1 MHIYSFS
8 ADRKSDDWFWIF
20 GGFKAICTCFAQTLV
35 IPSCPGRVQKH
46 LLYLNLHTPAQI
58 HSPHTHS
65 HTQAFVWQLW
75 WNLVWFNCNTLLIRP
90 PPPNKIL
97 LYCTPQLYDELALP
111 DFTVFSC
118 QREPEPVFSHQIVSN
133 TERAHCAEQK
143 ASPVLSLCWCTV
155 HFSTGAPFFS
165 PQPIGILRYDLM
177 SSFMSCWGP
186 CPKKNCFS
194 NPLETQKISHI
205 FITVG
210 WRTQSWE

>member
-1 MHIYSFS
+1 MGFLKLYAHVLHKHFFVPDVYRHTFS
-8 ADRKSDDWFWIF
+8 PL
-20 GGFKAICTCFAQTLV
+20 T
-35 IPSCPGRVQKH
+35 
-46 LLYLNLHTPAQI
+46 
-58 HSPHTHS
+58 SPPLTHWS
-65 HTQAFVWQLW
+65 WQLR
-75 WNLVWFNCNTLLIRP
+75 WNLAWFDCNTLAVRP
-90 PPPNKIL
+90 PPLNNIL
-97 LYCTPQLYDELALP
+97 LYCTPQLYDKLALP

-143 ASPVLSLCWCTV
+143 ASPVLSLSLLMYDTFLV
-155 HFSTGAPFFS
+155 FS
-165 PQPIGILRYDLM
+165 PQPIGILRCDLM

-194 NPLETQKISHI
+194 NPLETRKISHI